1 MAAYPFKMDDKN
13 TQVAAL
19 LVSFSAHPASLSRGW
34 PQSRAKPF
42 PADEWACQ
50 HLQAQELLLQFS
62 AAYMIV
68 DFFMFL
74 IPYSPTDV
82 LFIGHHIMTTWW
94 AAAPLMGTSP
104 MASLGAVPSLQHGL
118 AISAVHCC

>member
-1 MAAYPFKMDDKN
+1 MTETHRCSTAR
-13 TQVAAL
+13 
-19 LVSFSAHPASLSRGW
+19 FSDPACPASLSRGW
-34 PQSRAKPF
+34 AQSCAKWIT
-42 PADEWACQ
+42 AGKWACH
-50 HLQAQELLLQFS
+50 HLQDQELLLQFS

-94 AAAPLMGTSP
+94 AAAP
-104 MASLGAVPSLQHGL
+104 
-118 AISAVHCC
+118 

>member
-1 MAAYPFKMDDKN
+1 MGCYHVQD
-13 TQVAAL
+13 
-19 LVSFSAHPASLSRGW
+19 
-34 PQSRAKPF
+34 
-42 PADEWACQ
+42 
-50 HLQAQELLLQFS
+50 QELLLQFS

-94 AAAPLMGTSP
+94 AAAPHMGTSLV
-104 MASLGAVPSLQHGL
+104 ATHEVVLGLQHGL
-118 AISAVHCC
+118 AISIVHGALDLISLQEGAVPCLPAGTC